1 MPIDDLPGFLRQLRE
16 HPTLAGLCLE
26 FAILTAARSGE
37 VLGAC
42 WDEMDLTT
50 AIWTIPA
57 PRMKAL
63 RVHRVP
69 LSAAALAALEEVRSW
84 QQWCEDGYDDAHGG
98 YVFPGRRL
106 GKSLSSMAL
115 MRALRR
121 EVQGATVHGFRSTFR
136 DWVGNHTSYPREL
149 AEHALAHVVGN
160 ETEQAYRRDD
170 ALERRRVLMEAWG
183 GFCTGTPHVI
193 PFARQA

>member
-1 MPIDDLPGFLRQLRE
+1 MPIDELPGFLARLRE

-26 FAILTAARSGE
+26 FAILTAARSGQ
-37 VLGAC
+37 VLGPR
-42 WDEMDLTT
+42 WDEMDLAT
-50 AIWTIPA
+50 AVWTVPA
-57 PRMKAL
+57 SRMKAL

-69 LSAAALAALEEVRSW
+69 LSTAALAVLDEVR
-84 QQWCEDGYDDAHGG
+84 QWYDDVPGG
-98 YVFPGRRL
+98 HVFPGRRW

-121 EVQGATVHGFRSTFR
+121 EVEGATVHGFRSTFR

-160 ETEQAYRRDD
+160 ATEQAYRRDD
-170 ALERRRVLMEAWG
+170 ALERRRPMMEAWG
-183 GFCTGTPHVI
+183 RLLIH
-193 PFARQA
+193 R